1 MAISLESQSG
11 FNYGYVVAFVS
22 SVLFFIN
29 NVCVLSVM
37 IPKSAR
43 TTKQKEWKWRNI
55 TNSLIHSVITGCG
68 SCLCF
73 WQSPAIREDLV
84 SKSTTPAR
92 LLIALSVGYFVY
104 DFIDMALNDRK
115 SKSYELMVH
124 HMLVISCFM
133 LSMSTYN
140 YTGYTLMALLV
151 EVNSVFL
158 HVRQLMIIQ
167 NVSRACT
174 LYRLNSS
181 LNLGTFVVFRILT
194 MGWMTRWLVQHSD
207 DLTVTAY
214 RLAGLTLAVI
224 MVMNIVLLLR
234 ILRSDYRQCPKQ
246 ASEPENIKAR

>member
-1 MAISLESQSG
+1 MGISVESHSG
-11 FNYGYVVAFVS
+11 FNYGYVVALLS
-22 SVLFFIN
+22 SVLFFVN
-29 NVCVLSVM
+29 NVWVLSAI

-43 TTKQKEWKWRNI
+43 TTKQTEWKWRNI
-55 TNSLIHSVITGCG
+55 TNSLIHSFITGCG
-68 SCLCF
+68 ACLCF

-84 SKSTTPAR
+84 SESTTPAR
-92 LLIALSVGYFVY
+92 FLIALSIGYFVY
-104 DFIDMALNDRK
+104 DFIDMALHDRK

-124 HMLVISCFM
+124 HTLVISCFV

-158 HVRQLMIIQ
+158 HFRQLMIIQ
-167 NVSRACT
+167 NVSRVCA

-194 MGWMTRWLVQHSD
+194 MGWMTRWLVQHPD

-214 RLAGLTLAVI
+214 RLAGITLAVI

-246 ASEPENIKAR
+246 ALEAENIKAR